1 MQFIFFD
8 SFIFN
13 CISLL
18 FAFPKR
24 CIGANGCHECMD
36 RAGSPC
42 FPWVSVGWWIRIGRK
57 YRVSTM
63 CWSLRVEDGWQ
74 FKSWI
79 LGLASVSP
87 ALSQVSVLKVH
98 KIMLEDYN
106 HCSQDEGDAAR
117 DPGVLSDHPHD
128 GLQSHCSQLRHHLLW
143 QEDGRGHPVPYQE
156 VIIVS

>member
-24 CIGANGCHECMD
+24 CIVASGWHECMD

-79 LGLASVSP
+79 MGLASQSP
-87 ALSQVSVLKVH
+87 RRCLRWVFWKYTKSCW
-98 KIMLEDYN
+98 KIT
-106 HCSQDEGDAAR
+106 
-117 DPGVLSDHPHD
+117 
-128 GLQSHCSQLRHHLLW
+128 
-143 QEDGRGHPVPYQE
+143 
-156 VIIVS
+156 IIVLRMKAMLLVTLVFSLTILMMASRATAHSYGTTYYGKRMAEDTPSLTKR